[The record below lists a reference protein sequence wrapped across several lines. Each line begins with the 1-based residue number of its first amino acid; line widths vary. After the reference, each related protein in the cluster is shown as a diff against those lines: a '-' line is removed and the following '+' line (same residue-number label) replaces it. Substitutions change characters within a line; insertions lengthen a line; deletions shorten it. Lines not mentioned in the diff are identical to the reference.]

1 MRKNMRTSI
10 FRKNINE
17 KLQELKAAFSLFDI
31 DNDGKISMDEL
42 SFIFQEIGFEL
53 NNTELSQIINNAS
66 FTGEKKNYISFEDFC
81 SVMNTKMSDTET
93 EQELKEAFKIFD
105 SEGNGFISIEQ
116 LKYILNNICAVLS
129 IEEVDELINFVKKD
143 EGGEHIDYNH
153 FINLIFGRYEFMKK

>member
-1 MRKNMRTSI
+1 MRTNIRTSI
-10 FRKNINE
+10 FRRDQNE
-17 KLQELKAAFSLFDI
+17 KIQELKAAFNLFDI

-105 SEGNGFISIEQ
+105 SEGNGYISIEQ
-116 LKYILNNICAVLS
+116 LKYVLTNISNILTLDEIN
-129 IEEVDELINFVKKD
+129 ELINLIKED
-143 EGGEHIDYNH
+143 EEGEHIDYNH
-153 FINLIFGRYEFMKK
+153 FINLIFGRYEFIRK

>member
-1 MRKNMRTSI
+1 
-10 FRKNINE
+10 
-17 KLQELKAAFSLFDI
+17 
-31 DNDGKISMDEL
+31 
-42 SFIFQEIGFEL
+42 
-53 NNTELSQIINNAS
+53 
-66 FTGEKKNYISFEDFC
+66 
-81 SVMNTKMSDTET
+81 MNTKMSDTET

-116 LKYILNNICAVLS
+116 LKYILNNICDVLS

>member
-1 MRKNMRTSI
+1 MRTNIRTSI
-10 FRKNINE
+10 FRRDQNE
-17 KLQELKAAFSLFDI
+17 KIQELKAAFNLFDI

-42 SFIFQEIGFEL
+42 SFIFQEIGCEL
-53 NNTELSQIINNAS
+53 NNNAS

-93 EQELKEAFKIFD
+93 EQELKESFKIFD

-116 LKYILNNICAVLS
+116 LKYILNNICDVLS
-129 IEEVDELINFVKKD
+129 VEEVDELINFVKND

-153 FINLIFGRYEFMKK
+153 FINLIFGRYEFIKK